1 MATPEQLAALKRM
14 DAARRRAE
22 RQQGL
27 DAARRRAERQQ
38 GLDAARE
45 WRRQMLRGAAPK
57 REPRA

>member
-27 DAARRRAERQQ
+27 DAAR
-38 GLDAARE
+38 E
-45 WRRQMLRGAAPK
+45 WRRQTLRGAAPK